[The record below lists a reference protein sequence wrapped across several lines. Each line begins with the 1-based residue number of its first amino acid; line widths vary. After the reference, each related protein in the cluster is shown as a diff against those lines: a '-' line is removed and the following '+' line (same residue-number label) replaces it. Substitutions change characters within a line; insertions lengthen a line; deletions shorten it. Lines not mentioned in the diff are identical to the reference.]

1 MQKPWVFSPNTSEV
15 NIWIAQY
22 RPRWWAMVV
31 TKAARKRSRAAPA
44 PAVPPRVV
52 RRRVTSKQPEADA
65 PVEWRGGD
73 ELVVQPSIGDIM
85 QYHWILSENE

>member
-1 MQKPWVFSPNTSEV
+1 
-15 NIWIAQY
+15 
-22 RPRWWAMVV
+22 MVV

-65 PVEWRGGD
+65 PVE
-73 ELVVQPSIGDIM
+73 
-85 QYHWILSENE
+85 